1 MNKENTQNKKEKS
14 DMVELLGGIAAG
26 AVVAYFAKEKLVDE
40 PKQKDMAY
48 QVDQLTEETIR
59 LKEERQR
66 LARQVEDL
74 LAQKKSISRESQD
87 FEYEKDDLEDQLGN
101 AQATIKQLQYENE
114 ELTRKLKEMTMA
126 YESQSAE
133 IDKLKGKL

>member
-40 PKQKDMAY
+40 PKRKDKEY
-48 QVDQLTEETIR
+48 QVDKLANENNQLRDEYKR
-59 LKEERQR
+59 LN
-66 LARQVEDL
+66 RQVEDL
-74 LAQKKSISRESQD
+74 LAQRKSIRQESQD
-87 FEYEKDDLEDQLGN
+87 FEDEKDDLEYQLGN

-114 ELTRKLKEMTMA
+114 ELTRELKEMTMA

-133 IDKLKGKL
+133 IDKLKGNL

>member
-1 MNKENTQNKKEKS
+1 MNKENTQNKKGKS
-14 DMVELLGGIAAG
+14 DMVELLVGIAVG

-48 QVDQLTEETIR
+48 QVDRLTDENNQFRDEYKR
-59 LKEERQR
+59 LN
-66 LARQVEDL
+66 RQVEDL
-74 LAQKKSISRESQD
+74 LAQRKSIRQESQD
-87 FEYEKDDLEDQLGN
+87 FEDEKDDLEYQLGN

-114 ELTRKLKEMTMA
+114 ELTRELKELTMA

>member
-1 MNKENTQNKKEKS
+1 MNEDNTQNKKGKS

-26 AVVAYFAKEKLVDE
+26 AVAAYFAKEKLVDE

-48 QVDQLTEETIR
+48 QVDQLTEETIK

-133 IDKLKGKL
+133 IAKLKGKL

>member
-1 MNKENTQNKKEKS
+1 MIEENTQNKKKKS
-14 DMVELLGGIAAG
+14 DMVELLVGIAVG

-40 PKQKDMAY
+40 PKRKDKEY
-48 QVDQLTEETIR
+48 QVDKLANENNQLRDEYKR
-59 LKEERQR
+59 LN
-66 LARQVEDL
+66 RQVEDL
-74 LAQKKSISRESQD
+74 LAQRKSIRQESQD
-87 FEYEKDDLEDQLGN
+87 FEDEKDDLEYQLGN

-114 ELTRKLKEMTMA
+114 ELTRELKELTMA

>member
-1 MNKENTQNKKEKS
+1 MNEENTQNKKEKS

-40 PKQKDMAY
+40 PKRKDKEY
-48 QVDQLTEETIR
+48 QVDKLANENNQLRDEYKR
-59 LKEERQR
+59 LN
-66 LARQVEDL
+66 RQVEDL
-74 LAQKKSISRESQD
+74 LAQRKSIRQESQD
-87 FEYEKDDLEDQLGN
+87 FEDEKDDLEYQLGN

-114 ELTRKLKEMTMA
+114 ELTRELKELTMA

>member
-1 MNKENTQNKKEKS
+1 MNEENTQNKKEKS

-26 AVVAYFAKEKLVDE
+26 AVVAYFAKAKLVDE

-59 LKEERQR
+59 LKNERQR
-66 LARQVEDL
+66 LARQVGDL
-74 LAQKKSISRESQD
+74 LAQTKSISRESQD

-114 ELTRKLKEMTMA
+114 ELTRKLKEKTMA